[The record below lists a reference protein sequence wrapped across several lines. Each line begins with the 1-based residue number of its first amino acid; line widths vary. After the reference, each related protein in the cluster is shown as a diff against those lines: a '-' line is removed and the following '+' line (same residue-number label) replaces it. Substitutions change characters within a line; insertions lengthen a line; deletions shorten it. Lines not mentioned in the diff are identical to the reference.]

1 MFAKNSGFN
10 DFLQNNILFI
20 YVNSPDERIMEY
32 RAYNIE
38 LRMSDTTRQ
47 YWINLLSQTREAFN
61 RCVVLVTSSK
71 IQLGLVPVH
80 KLCYDILRAEFP
92 YIPSQGIIRVQKSV
106 LAMLRSIR
114 SNKHKNA
121 DVPKKKSLSLQL
133 DKRMYSN
140 LSVDGICL
148 SNGNNHKRE
157 KCTFV
162 MYDKVRELF
171 DTCTFSDP
179 TVFARDGRLFL
190 SVPFEVATPPS
201 RNGKALG
208 VDLGMKRLFVTSDG
222 QYYTDKEY
230 LNRRRKLRYLK
241 RCLQSRG
248 TRSAKKHLAKVRR
261 KERNMSKDMLNRATN
276 ALLSCNASVYV
287 LEDLKKIKYR
297 TSRTKEGVKR
307 TRHNNALSQVPLAK
321 FREILTHKATLA
333 GKQVVSVSPTWTS
346 QTDCRTGK
354 RDGERHGCRY
364 YCNDGIVFDA
374 DWNAAVN
381 IAQRANH
388 PTSTILPIDGRMQ
401 ALVGKAQ
408 SAASTSRT

>member
-1 MFAKNSGFN
+1 M
-10 DFLQNNILFI
+10 QNNTLFI
-20 YVNSPDERIMEY
+20 YVTSPDEHVMEY
-32 RAYNIE
+32 RTYNIE
-38 LRMSDTTRQ
+38 LKMSDETRQ
-47 YWINLLSQTREAFN
+47 YWMNLLSKTREAFN
-61 RCVVLVTSSK
+61 RCAVLVTSSG

-80 KLCYDILRAEFP
+80 NLCYDTLRAEFP
-92 YIPSQGIIRVQKSV
+92 DIPSQGIIRVQKSV
-106 LAMLRSIR
+106 LAALRSIR
-114 SNKHKNA
+114 SNKHRNA
-121 DVPKKKSLSLQL
+121 DVPQKKSLSLQL

-140 LSVDGICL
+140 LSIDGICL
-148 SNGNNHKRE
+148 SNGNSHKRE
-157 KCTFV
+157 KCMFV
-162 MYDKVRELF
+162 LYDRVRELF

-201 RNGKALG
+201 RNGKTLG

-230 LNRRRKLRYLK
+230 LKRRRELRYLK

-261 KERNMSKDMLNRATN
+261 KERNISKNMLNKATN
-276 ALLSCNASVYV
+276 TLLRCNASVYV
-287 LEDLKKIKYR
+287 LEDLKKIKYK

-307 TRHNNALSQVPLAK
+307 TRHNNALSQVPLAE
-321 FREILTHKATLA
+321 FREMLTHKATLA

-381 IAQRANH
+381 IAQRAKH
-388 PTSTILPIDGRMQ
+388 PTSTVLPIDGRMQ
-401 ALVGKAQ
+401 AMVGKALL
-408 SAASTSRT
+408 AASMSKA

>member
-1 MFAKNSGFN
+1 
-10 DFLQNNILFI
+10 
-20 YVNSPDERIMEY
+20 MEY

-38 LRMSDTTRQ
+38 LRMSDETRQ
-47 YWINLLSQTREAFN
+47 YWISLLSQTREAFN
-61 RCVVLVTSSK
+61 RCATLVTSSG

-80 KLCYDILRAEFP
+80 NLCYDTLRVEFP
-92 YIPSQGIIRVQKSV
+92 EIPSQGIIRVQKSV
-106 LAMLRSIR
+106 LGALRSIR
-114 SNKHKNA
+114 SNKHRNA
-121 DVPKKKSLSLQL
+121 DVPQKKSLSLQL

-148 SNGNNHKRE
+148 SNGNSHKRE

-162 MYDKVRELF
+162 MYDKARELF

-190 SVPFEVATPPS
+190 SVPFEVATPPLKGD
-201 RNGKALG
+201 NALG

-230 LNRRRKLRYLK
+230 LKKRRKLRYLK
-241 RCLQSRG
+241 RCLQSKN
-248 TRSAKKHLAKVRR
+248 TRSAKKHLARVRR
-261 KERNMSKDMLNRATN
+261 KERNISKDMLHRATN
-276 ALLSCNASVYV
+276 ALLSCNASIYV
-287 LEDLKKIKYR
+287 LEDLKKIKYK

-307 TRHNNALSQVPLAK
+307 TRHNNALSQVPLAM
-321 FREILTHKATLA
+321 FREMLTHKATLA

-388 PTSTILPIDGRMQ
+388 PTSTVLPIDGRIK

-408 SAASTSRT
+408 SVSSTSRT